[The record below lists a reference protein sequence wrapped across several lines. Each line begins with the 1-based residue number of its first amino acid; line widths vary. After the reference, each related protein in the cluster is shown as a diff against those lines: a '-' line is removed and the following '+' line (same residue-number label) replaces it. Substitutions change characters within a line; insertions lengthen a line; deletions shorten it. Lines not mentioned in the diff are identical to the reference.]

1 MNHDPADPDYGA
13 QNISEM
19 ARRQERLDALYI
31 YDGRDDS
38 AHRHHGV
45 YSGLA
50 HLYPDPQRIV
60 DAMKEACD
68 VFEHS

>member
-1 MNHDPADPDYGA
+1 MTAYGA
-13 QNISEM
+13 EDIAECN
-19 ARRQERLDALYI
+19 RRQERMEALYI
-31 YDGRDDS
+31 YDGRDDP
-38 AHRHHGV
+38 AHRHNGT
-45 YSGLA
+45 YGGLA

>member
-1 MNHDPADPDYGA
+1 MNHDPEAPGYGA
-13 QNISEM
+13 TDIAECN
-19 ARRQERLDALYI
+19 RRQERMESLYI
-31 YDGRDDS
+31 YDGRDDPN
-38 AHRHHGV
+38 HNHHGF

-68 VFEHS
+68 VFDS